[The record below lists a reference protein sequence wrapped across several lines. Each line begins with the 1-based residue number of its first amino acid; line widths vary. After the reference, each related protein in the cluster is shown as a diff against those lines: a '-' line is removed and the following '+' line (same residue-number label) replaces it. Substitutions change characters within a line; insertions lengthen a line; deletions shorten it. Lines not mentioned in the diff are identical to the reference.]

1 MRSRTLIPAIA
12 AVISLFALTP
22 SGAFAHKHPSPSG
35 RCIVSMQVAPRQIVA
50 GDPLVIFGR
59 LRCFNRASA
68 AGQQVVL
75 YHHLSG
81 LPGFTPVQSATT
93 DAHGF
98 YEFGRA
104 DGVVETNRSFFVRS
118 HGARSAT
125 KKIRVAA
132 QVTLSGSAEGALLT
146 GYPNRVTFTGAVSPA
161 DVGARVILQRQNALT
176 GNQWRRIDSG
186 FVESTGDFTIV
197 HTFVVPGDANLRV
210 LVRSQGRNVT
220 SESNILADT
229 VSQAQNPE
237 LTIQASADPI
247 SSGESVTIGGKL
259 SPGLS
264 RSLTLMAHTARQP
277 GFTPV
282 AQTISNP
289 SGEYSFPAQAP
300 ANSTFYRV
308 DAGQGLNRCPM
319 GVACPA
325 LALKPVSSAV
335 LYEGV
340 KDVLTA
346 QASPTTVQ
354 AGQSVT
360 FSGTVSPDQTGHVIY
375 LERQNAHG
383 PGFHVVQVSFVGP
396 SSVYSIVHRF
406 YDAGTKLLRVYIPGG
421 PDNQGAAS
429 PSFTIQVN
437 LAPVATLT
445 PEAPENTTVPPEGQ
459 S

>member
-12 AVISLFALTP
+12 AVISLFALVP
-22 SGAFAHKHPSPSG
+22 SSALAHKHPNPSG
-35 RCIVSMQVAPRQIVA
+35 RCIVSMQVAPRQIAA
-50 GDPLVIFGR
+50 GDPVVIFGR
-59 LRCFNRASA
+59 LRCVNRASA
-68 AGQQVVL
+68 AGQQVIL
-75 YHHLSG
+75 YHHLTG
-81 LPGFTPVQSATT
+81 LSGFTPVESATT

-125 KKIRVAA
+125 KRIRVAA

-186 FVESTGDFTIV
+186 VVESTGDFTIT
-197 HTFVVPGDANLRV
+197 HTFIVPGDANLRV

-247 SSGESVTIGGKL
+247 SSGEAVTISGKL
-259 SPGLS
+259 AVGGEG

-277 GFTPV
+277 GFV
-282 AQTISNP
+282 AVVQTTGNSA
-289 SGEYSFPAQAP
+289 GEYSFPAQLP

-308 DAGQGLNRCPM
+308 DAGQLVCPPNA
-319 GVACPA
+319 VCPA
-325 LALKPVSSAV
+325 IAFRPVSSAV

-375 LERQNAHG
+375 LERQNARG
-383 PGFHVVQVSFVGP
+383 PGFHVVQLAFVGAG
-396 SSVYSIVHRF
+396 SSYTIVHRF

-429 PSFTIQVN
+429 QPFTIQVN
-437 LAPVATLT
+437 PALASTLM
-445 PEAPENTTVPPEGQ
+445 PEVPENTTVPPEGQ

>member
-1 MRSRTLIPAIA
+1 MRSRTLIPAIT

-50 GDPLVIFGR
+50 GDPVVIFGR
-59 LRCFNRASA
+59 LRCVNRASA
-68 AGQQVVL
+68 AAQQVVL
-75 YHHLSG
+75 YHHLTG

-98 YEFGRA
+98 YEFARA

-125 KKIRVAA
+125 KRIRVAA

-146 GYPNRVTFTGAVSPA
+146 GYPNRVIFTGAVSPA

-186 FVESTGDFTIV
+186 IVESTGNFTIT

-210 LVRSQGRNVT
+210 LVRSQGRNVP

-237 LTIQASADPI
+237 LTIQASVDPI
-247 SSGESVTIGGKL
+247 SVGEVVTISGKL
-259 SPGLS
+259 NAGPG

-277 GFTPV
+277 GFVVV
-282 AQTISNP
+282 AQTTSN
-289 SGEYSFPAQAP
+289 SAGEYSFPAQSP
-300 ANSTFYRV
+300 TSSIFYRV
-308 DAGQGLNRCPM
+308 DAGQLVCPPNA
-319 GVACPA
+319 ACPA
-325 LALKPVSSAV
+325 IAFRPVSSAV

-346 QASPTTVQ
+346 EAVPITVQ

-375 LERQNAHG
+375 LERQNARG
-383 PGFHVVQVSFVGP
+383 SGFHVVQLSFIGAG
-396 SSVYSIVHRF
+396 SSYNIVHRF

-421 PDNQGAAS
+421 PDNQGTAS
-429 PSFTIQVN
+429 PSLTIQVN
-437 LAPVATLT
+437 QALASTLT

>member
-1 MRSRTLIPAIA
+1 MRSRTLIPAIT

-50 GDPLVIFGR
+50 GDPVVIFGR
-59 LRCFNRASA
+59 LRCVNRARA

-81 LPGFTPVQSATT
+81 LPGFTPVQSVTT

-125 KKIRVAA
+125 KRIRVAA
-132 QVTLSGSAEGALLT
+132 QVTLNGSTEGALLT
-146 GYPNRVTFTGAVSPA
+146 GYPNRVIFTGTVSPA
-161 DVGARVILQRQNALT
+161 DVGARVILQRQNSLT
-176 GNQWRRIDSG
+176 GNQWRHIDSG
-186 FVESTGDFTIV
+186 IVESTGDFTIT
-197 HTFVVPGDANLRV
+197 HTFVVPGDANIRV

-247 SSGESVTIGGKL
+247 SVGEAVTISGKL
-259 SPGLS
+259 NAGAN

-277 GFTPV
+277 GFVVV
-282 AQTISNP
+282 AQATSN
-289 SGEYSFPAQAP
+289 SAGEYSFPAQAP

-308 DAGQGLNRCPM
+308 DAGQLVCPPNA
-319 GVACPA
+319 ACPA
-325 LALKPVSSAV
+325 IAFKLVSSTV

-375 LERQNAHG
+375 LERQNARG
-383 PGFHVVQVSFVGP
+383 PGFHVVQLSFVGAG
-396 SSVYSIVHRF
+396 SSYTIVHRF

-437 LAPVATLT
+437 PALVPTLM
-445 PEAPENTTVPPEGQ
+445 PEGPENTTVPPEGQ

>member
-1 MRSRTLIPAIA
+1 MRSRTLIPAIT

-50 GDPLVIFGR
+50 GDPVVIFGR
-59 LRCFNRASA
+59 LRCVNRASA

-75 YHHLSG
+75 YHHLTG

-118 HGARSAT
+118 HRARSAT
-125 KKIRVAA
+125 KRIRVAA
-132 QVTLSGSAEGALLT
+132 QVTLSGSTEGALLT

-186 FVESTGDFTIV
+186 VVESTGDFTIA
-197 HTFVVPGDANLRV
+197 HTFVVPGDANLRM
-210 LVRSQGRNVT
+210 LVRSQGRNVP
-220 SESNILADT
+220 SESNVLADT

-237 LTIQASADPI
+237 LTIQASVDPI
-247 SSGESVTIGGKL
+247 SVGEAVTISGKL
-259 SPGLS
+259 TAGANRL
-264 RSLTLMAHTARQP
+264 LTLMAHTARQP
-277 GFTPV
+277 GFVAV
-282 AQTISNP
+282 AQTTSN
-289 SGEYSFPAQAP
+289 SAGEYSFPAQAP

-308 DAGQGLNRCPM
+308 DAGQLVCPPNA
-319 GVACPA
+319 ACPA
-325 LALKPVSSAV
+325 IAFKLVSSAV

-346 QASPTTVQ
+346 EAVPSTVQ

-375 LERQNAHG
+375 LERQNARG
-383 PGFHVVQVSFVGP
+383 PGFHVVQLSFVGAG
-396 SSVYSIVHRF
+396 SSYDIVHRF

-421 PDNQGAAS
+421 PDNQGAAG
-429 PSFTIQVN
+429 PSLTIQVN
-437 LAPVATLT
+437 PALASTLT

>member
-1 MRSRTLIPAIA
+1 MRSRTLIPAIT
-12 AVISLFALTP
+12 AVISLFALAP

-35 RCIVSMQVAPRQIVA
+35 RCVVSMQVAPRQIVT
-50 GDPLVIFGR
+50 GDPVVVFGR
-59 LRCFNRASA
+59 LRCLGRAAA

-75 YHHLSG
+75 YHHIDG
-81 LPGFTPVQSATT
+81 LQGFAPVQSTTT

-104 DGVVETNRSFFVRS
+104 DGVVESNRSFFVRS

-125 KKIRVAA
+125 KRIRVAA
-132 QVTLSGSAEGALLT
+132 QVTLSGSSEGALLT
-146 GYPNRVTFTGAVSPA
+146 GYPNRVTFTGTVSPA

-186 FVESTGDFTIV
+186 FVESTGNFTIT

-210 LVRSQGRNVT
+210 LVRSQGRNVP

-237 LTIQASADPI
+237 LTIQASVDPI
-247 SSGESVTIGGKL
+247 SVGEAVAISGKL
-259 SPGLS
+259 AAGAS

-277 GFTPV
+277 GFIAV
-282 AQTISNP
+282 AQTISN
-289 SGEYSFPAQAP
+289 SAGEYSFPTQSP

-308 DAGQGLNRCPM
+308 DAGQLVCPPNA
-319 GVACPA
+319 ACPA
-325 LALKPVSSAV
+325 IAFKPVSSAV

-375 LERQNAHG
+375 LERQNARG
-383 PGFHVVQVSFVGP
+383 SGFHVVQLSFVGAG
-396 SSVYSIVHRF
+396 SSYTIVHRF
-406 YDAGTKLLRVYIPGG
+406 YDAAAKLLRVYIPGG

-437 LAPVATLT
+437 PAPASTLM

>member
-1 MRSRTLIPAIA
+1 MRSRTLIPAIT

-22 SGAFAHKHPSPSG
+22 SGAFAHKRPSPNG

-50 GDPLVIFGR
+50 GDPVVIFGR
-59 LRCFNRASA
+59 LRCVNRASA

-81 LPGFTPVQSATT
+81 LPGFAPVQSATT

-125 KKIRVAA
+125 KRIRVAA

-186 FVESTGDFTIV
+186 IVESTGDFTIT

-210 LVRSQGRNVT
+210 LVRSQGRNVP
-220 SESNILADT
+220 SESNVLADT

-237 LTIQASADPI
+237 LTIQSSADPI
-247 SSGESVTIGGKL
+247 ASGEAVTISGKL
-259 SPGLS
+259 TPGS
-264 RSLTLMAHTARQP
+264 GRTLTLMAHTARQP

-282 AQTISNP
+282 AQTTSN
-289 SGEYSFPAQAP
+289 SSDEYSFSAQSP
-300 ANSTFYRV
+300 ANNTFYRV
-308 DAGQGLNRCPM
+308 DAGQGVNLCPA
-319 GVACPA
+319 GEACPA

-354 AGQSVT
+354 AGQSVA

-375 LERQNAHG
+375 LERQNARG
-383 PGFHVVQVSFVGP
+383 PGFHVVQLSFVGAG
-396 SSVYSIVHRF
+396 SSYTIVHRF
-406 YDAGTKLLRVYIPGG
+406 YDAGTKPLRVYIPGG

-429 PSFTIQVN
+429 PSFTIQVDP
-437 LAPVATLT
+437 APASTLM